1 LLKGYHSSTIA
12 RLGKE
17 ERLPAVNKTQT
28 NIYLSDE
35 AREALRALAV
45 REGGS
50 ASAVVERLI
59 REKARKEGLKIK
71 GLTT

>member
-1 LLKGYHSSTIA
+1 M
-12 RLGKE
+12 
-17 ERLPAVNKTQT
+17 PAVNKTQT

-35 AREALRALAV
+35 AREALKALAE

-71 GLTT
+71 GLTS